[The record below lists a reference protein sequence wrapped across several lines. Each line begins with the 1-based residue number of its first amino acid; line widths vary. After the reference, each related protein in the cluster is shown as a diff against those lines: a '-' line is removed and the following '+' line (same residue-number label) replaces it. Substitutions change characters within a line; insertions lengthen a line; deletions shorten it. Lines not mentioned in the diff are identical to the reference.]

1 MVSLSLSFSLVTAVS
16 VIAAICSVGTYALP
30 TGSNSN
36 DHSEQ
41 GYLVTLKSRETFRGL
56 INSVPCSSL
65 AHAVGNTV
73 GVTIRKTFCFGSFRA
88 MSVESASREMLIKLR
103 QNPMVEAV
111 IPNFI
116 VDAFQNEEEDNDEEG
131 RDANYDD
138 YDDEEEFPEI
148 IEIQKGA
155 PRHLARI
162 SRRTQLSFD
171 LRNPEAYRWRYNY
184 YYNKDTSGESV
195 RAYILDSG
203 IYKDHEDLD
212 DRVEFG
218 HDFTQEGPGDRNG
231 HGTHVAGIV
240 GSRTFGVAKNV
251 TLIDVKCLDSKG
263 HGSLLTVLSAVEF
276 AVRDCQKY
284 PKKHCVANLSLG
296 AIKNAVI
303 NQAIAAAVRANVAV
317 VVAAG
322 NSNMNACWS
331 SPASAS
337 EAITVGAFDDRID
350 TIAKFSNWGP
360 CVDIFAPGVSVASL
374 SNKPNHKFVVFS
386 GTSMAAPSVCGV
398 VALLLD
404 EGIPVDQI
412 KETLLERATG
422 GVFQRRTLL
431 FKPNT
436 VNRILFNGVDGQDD
450 GIDVQKG
457 EGE

>member
-1 MVSLSLSFSLVTAVS
+1 MVLISVP
-16 VIAAICSVGTYALP
+16 VIAAICSLGTYALP

-36 DHSEQ
+36 DHSEP
-41 GYLVTLKSRETFRGL
+41 GYLVKLKSGETFRGFV
-56 INSVPCSSL
+56 NSVPCSTL
-65 AHAVGNTV
+65 AQAIGNTV
-73 GVTIRKTFCFGSFRA
+73 GVTVGRTFCFGSFRA
-88 MSVESASREMLIKLR
+88 MSVESASREMLVKLR

-116 VDAFQNEEEDNDEEG
+116 VDAFEKEEDIDNDNNEEG
-131 RDANYDD
+131 RDAKYDN

-171 LRNPEAYRWRYNY
+171 LKNPEAYRWRYNY

-203 IYKDHEDLD
+203 IYADHQDLE

-218 HDFTQEGPGDRNG
+218 HDFTQEGPGDLNG

-251 TLIDVKCLDSKG
+251 TLVDVKCLDSKG

-276 AVRDCQKY
+276 AVRDCQRY

-303 NQAIAAAVRANVAV
+303 NQAVAAAVRANVAV

-374 SNKPNHKFVVFS
+374 PNKPNHKFVVFS

-404 EGIPVDQI
+404 EGVPVDQI

-436 VNRILFNGVDGQDD
+436 VNKILFNGIDGQDD